1 MTRFQNHR
9 QGIIVARK
17 PKVQV
22 HRYKCTITDEE
33 FKTTA
38 KAENPEE
45 LISVAAYYE
54 MNPDKDDRPEHIK
67 QELGITDS
75 E

>member
-1 MTRFQNHR
+1 M
-9 QGIIVARK
+9 ARK
-17 PKVQV
+17 PKVQI
-22 HRYKCTITDEE
+22 HRYKCTITEEE

-38 KAENPEE
+38 KAENPDD

-54 MNPDKDDRPEHIK
+54 MNPEKDDRPDHIK
-67 QELGITDS
+67 KELGVTDS

>member
-1 MTRFQNHR
+1 M
-9 QGIIVARK
+9 ARK
-17 PKVQV
+17 KKVQIFK
-22 HRYKCTITDEE
+22 YNCTITDEE

-38 KAENPEE
+38 KADNPDD

-54 MNPDKDDRPEHIK
+54 MNPEKDDRPEHIK
-67 QELGITDS
+67 KELGILDS